1 MVAFMSTA
9 NPALAPYI
17 DRAVRAKARRM
28 LLERAREAYNEL
40 RDGDVSD
47 IAQACFDAAMGKLSP
62 RDVLIMV
69 DEEARKLGL

>member
-1 MVAFMSTA
+1 MDVVSTA

-17 DRAVRAKARRM
+17 DRAVRTKARRM
-28 LLERAREAYNEL
+28 LAERARSLGGVLSSRA
-40 RDGDVSD
+40 VSET
-47 IAQACFDAAMGKLSP
+47 AQACFDASLGKLSP